1 MSFIARSKRHRL
13 GHFESDV
20 GLAVYD
26 GSAVLGIGL
35 GWGHYASELWEV
47 RVELS
52 LGPVVLWVRVCHYRK
67 IAALDAK
74 ADAGPGGGA

>member
-1 MSFIARSKRHRL
+1 MSFVARSERHRL
-13 GHFESDV
+13 GQFEFDA

-26 GSAVLGIGL
+26 RSAVLGVGL
-35 GWGHYASELWEV
+35 GWGHYAGELWEV

-67 IAALDAK
+67 VAALEVK
-74 ADAGPGGGA
+74 NG